1 MAFKALLFD
10 IGDTLWHSAE
20 APPAAEFRRI
30 AAQRARAFLAG
41 QGIACANPE
50 QVARIAWNALESAMK
65 HARSTNRVEPDYAA
79 VAQAAL
85 KDDGLSLTRAQANGL
100 MEAIYISGEDGG
112 KSAYPD
118 AVPTL
123 HALRERGFRL
133 GIVTNRA
140 FGGARF
146 RDDLRAAGLDVGWDA
161 CVVSVEAGYLKPHPA
176 IFELALAELEIEPS
190 EALMVGNSLL
200 EDIGGAQALGIRA
213 AWKRSV
219 PDADGI
225 TPDFVF
231 DDVSELLEWAP
242 LKVAN
247 RG

>member
-123 HALRERGFRL
+123 HALRERGFRR

>member
-10 IGDTLWHSAE
+10 VGDTLWHSAG

-30 AAQRARAFLAG
+30 AAHRAQEFLAG
-41 QGIACANPE
+41 QGIACANPD
-50 QVARIAWNALESAMK
+50 QVARVAWDALESAMK
-65 HARSTNRVEPDYAA
+65 LARSTDRIEPDYPA

-85 KDDGLSLTRAQANGL
+85 ETTGLTLTHAQANGL
-100 MEAIYISGEDGG
+100 MDAIYVSGEDGG
-112 KSAYPD
+112 KSAYPG
-118 AVPTL
+118 ARATL
-123 HALRERGFRL
+123 DTLRRRGFQL

-146 RDDLRAAGLDVGWDA
+146 RDDLHAAGLDVGWDS

-176 IFELALAELEIEPS
+176 IFELALAELELNPS

-219 PDADGI
+219 PDAEGV
-225 TPDFVF
+225 TPDFTF
-231 DDVSELLEWAP
+231 DDVAELLEWAP
-242 LKVAN
+242 LKAAA